1 MILQRKQ
8 QAITSIKQV
17 RESIHKS
24 ILYQVFIM
32 WKSQCDYCKQV
43 ENLQSKYEGEI
54 QSLQAQSQQQ
64 ISELSTELEKTKE
77 STTTQVNTLSKQMN
91 DTKKQACISRLNSL
105 LKDQQKQQ
113 QYAVFYQWIHSSC
126 MNALTSMK
134 DEQLAEKEKMIQE
147 LQQQLEKVIRV

>member
-54 QSLQAQSQQQ
+54 QSLQTQSQQQ

-77 STTTQVNTLSKQMN
+77 STTIQVNTLSKQMN
-91 DTKKQACISRLNSL
+91 ETKKQACISRLNSL

-126 MNALTSMK
+126 MNALTTMK

>member
-54 QSLQAQSQQQ
+54 QSLQTQSQQQ

-77 STTTQVNTLSKQMN
+77 STTIQVNTLSKQMN
-91 DTKKQACISRLNSL
+91 ETKKQACISRLNSL

-126 MNALTSMK
+126 MNALTTIK

>member
-8 QAITSIKQV
+8 QAVTSIKQV

-54 QSLQAQSQQQ
+54 QSLQTQSQQQ

-77 STTTQVNTLSKQMN
+77 NSTIQVNTLSKQVN
-91 DTKKQACISRLNSL
+91 ETKKQACISGLNYL

-113 QYAVFYQWIHSSC
+113 QYVVFYQWNHYSC
-126 MNALTSMK
+126 MNALTTMK

-147 LQQQLEKVIRV
+147 LQQQLEKVL

>member
-54 QSLQAQSQQQ
+54 QSLQTQSQQQ

-77 STTTQVNTLSKQMN
+77 STTIQVNTLSKQMN
-91 DTKKQACISRLNSL
+91 ETKKQACISRLNSL

-126 MNALTSMK
+126 MNALTTMK

-147 LQQQLEKVIRV
+147 LQQQLEKVILV

>member
-8 QAITSIKQV
+8 QAVTSIKQV

-126 MNALTSMK
+126 MNALTTMK

-147 LQQQLEKVIRV
+147 LQQQLEKVILV

>member
-8 QAITSIKQV
+8 QVITSIKQV

-32 WKSQCDYCKQV
+32 WKNQCDYCKQV
-43 ENLQSKYEGEI
+43 ENLQSKHEGEMK
-54 QSLQAQSQQQ
+54 SLQVQSQQQ

-77 STTTQVNTLSKQMN
+77 NSTIQVNTLSKQVN
-91 DTKKQACISRLNSL
+91 ETKKQACISGLNYL

-113 QYAVFYQWIHSSC
+113 QYAVFYQWNHYSC
-126 MNALTSMK
+126 MNALTTMK

-147 LQQQLEKVIRV
+147 LQQQLEKVL

>member
-32 WKSQCDYCKQV
+32 WKSQCNYCKQV

-77 STTTQVNTLSKQMN
+77 NSTIQVNTLSKQVN
-91 DTKKQACISRLNSL
+91 ETKKQACISGLNYL

-113 QYAVFYQWIHSSC
+113 QYAVFYQWNHYSC
-126 MNALTSMK
+126 MNALTTMK

-147 LQQQLEKVIRV
+147 LQQQLEKVL